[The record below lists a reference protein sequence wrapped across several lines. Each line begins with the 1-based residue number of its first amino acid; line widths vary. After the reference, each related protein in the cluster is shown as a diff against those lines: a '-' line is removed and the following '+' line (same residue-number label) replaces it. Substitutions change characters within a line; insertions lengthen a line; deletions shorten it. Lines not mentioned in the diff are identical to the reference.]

1 MEPIH
6 KQGPGQEHQKSH
18 IIQLF
23 AMIIFFIIWI
33 IDSFIFTFSTI
44 LTGYIPIIIQIIG
57 FISFLT
63 LGLILSFRAGHVIFQ
78 AENSNK
84 LITTGI
90 LSHTRHPLYLGVL
103 IIYVGF
109 IFLTMSLISIVGLII
124 AFLLYNYIASF
135 EENELIEIFKEE
147 YLDYKKRVPKWIPS
161 IRSR

>member
-63 LGLILSFRAGHVIFQ
+63 LGLILSFRTGHVIFQ

>member
-18 IIQLF
+18 IIQLL

-63 LGLILSFRAGHVIFQ
+63 LGLILSFRTGHVIFQ

>member
-57 FISFLT
+57 FISFLP

-147 YLDYKKRVPKWIPS
+147 YLEYKKRVPKWIPS

>member
-18 IIQLF
+18 IIQLL

>member
-18 IIQLF
+18 IIQLL

-63 LGLILSFRAGHVIFQ
+63 LGLILSFRTGHVIFQ

-109 IFLTMSLISIVGLII
+109 IFLTMSLISIGGLII